1 MSASLPCLVALS
13 HTPLLLQVYDFR
25 VEKNDVVILGSDGIF
40 DNLFEG
46 QLIAVVNS
54 VQQNGG
60 GPEVGLVDNL
70 GVFPNLPLPK
80 ALILILK
87 I

>member
-1 MSASLPCLVALS
+1 
-13 HTPLLLQVYDFR
+13 VYDFE

-60 GPEVGLVDNL
+60 GPEVRLVDSW
-70 GVFPNLPLPK
+70 GVFLNLPLPK
-80 ALILILK
+80 H
-87 I
+87 

>member
-1 MSASLPCLVALS
+1 MDVLNTVLPCLVPLS
-13 HTPLLLQVYDFR
+13 HTPPLLLQVYDFQ

-60 GPEVGLVDNL
+60 GPEVGLVDNW
-70 GVFPNLPLPK
+70 GDFPK
-80 ALILILK
+80 H
-87 I
+87 

>member
-1 MSASLPCLVALS
+1 M
-13 HTPLLLQVYDFR
+13 YDFQ

-54 VQQNGG
+54 VQENGG
-60 GPEVGLVDNL
+60 GPEVGLVDNW
-70 GVFPNLPLPK
+70 GVFLNLPLPK
-80 ALILILK
+80 ALFLISQNKYIYAQIQVRSL
-87 I
+87 